1 MIIEMEG
8 EEVIVE
14 IKSNIGVDLA
24 KREEIIGKT
33 QEERKMIKEM
43 LEETQEKENLAKIEM
58 INIMILR
65 ILIQKN
71 ELSQEVLFVRTNMI
85 LKNKTAQDKSNLDQ
99 YLKK

>member
-1 MIIEMEG
+1 MEG